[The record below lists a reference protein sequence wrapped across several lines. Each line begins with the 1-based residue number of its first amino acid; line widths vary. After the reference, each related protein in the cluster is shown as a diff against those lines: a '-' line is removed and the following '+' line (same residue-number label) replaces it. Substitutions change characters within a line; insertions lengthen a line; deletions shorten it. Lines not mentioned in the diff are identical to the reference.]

1 MTTPAQPQ
9 RTRPWKPS
17 ARDQA
22 IYRAVV
28 IEGRTQLAAGQEF
41 GRSQSAVSRLLG
53 RFERWRG
60 GAKPQDSG
68 ELDPL
73 RQRHFD
79 RWLARQ
85 RHDEVYTRAMRLS
98 KTMEEAPAKTH
109 REGARDGREWH
120 EDVTRDQW
128 AAAGQMLKTA
138 LRANE
143 ALERFAD
150 KEPLPPLPGGDTPVD
165 IEELLGVLAKL
176 RKEAEEA
183 GRVPKS
189 RTKMTADI
197 WLRALL
203 GERQEWYLA
212 HLASESEAMFG
223 LVESVLSSRI
233 RLKEEAARRAAE
245 AGGGCVVAATT
256 QSVAGENALDPLC
269 YAAAAK
275 HSHPDANPPLEP
287 APPPR
292 THETHETHTRIF
304 VGGHPPLVPSGEEE
318 VLTPEPPKPWDPYRG
333 GGRVVMIEPGAGKKF
348 GEPHGDY
355 ADDPLGRLYRR
366 IEERL
371 QREAREARL
380 RAAAGG

>member
-60 GAKPQDSG
+60 GAKPEDSG

-109 REGARDGREWH
+109 REGARDGKAWH

-128 AAAGQMLKTA
+128 TAAGQMLKTA

-143 ALERFAD
+143 ALEKFAD

-165 IEELLGVLAKL
+165 YEQLLGVLAKL

-183 GRVPKS
+183 GRVPQS
-189 RTKMTADI
+189 DTRTTADI
-197 WLRALL
+197 CLRALL
-203 GERQEWYLA
+203 GKKHEWYLWHQA
-212 HLASESEAMFG
+212 PDSEALFG
-223 LVESVLSSRI
+223 LVEAVLSSRI
-233 RLKEEAARRAAE
+233 GLKEEAARRAAE

-256 QSVAGENALDPLC
+256 QSVAGENAGDPLC

-275 HSHPDANPPLEP
+275 HSHPAAKHSHRETASHPPHEP
-287 APPPR
+287 APR
-292 THETHETHTRIF
+292 GIDV
-304 VGGHPPLVPSGEEE
+304 VGS
-318 VLTPEPPKPWDPYRG
+318 PEWKVARAKWLKERDE
-333 GGRVVMIEPGAGKKF
+333 RVAAERMQKIQA
-348 GEPHGDY
+348 
-355 ADDPLGRLYRR
+355 R
-366 IEERL
+366 IERDEDLR
-371 QREAREARL
+371 QR
-380 RAAAGG
+380 RAAAAARRRWLEAGQCQY